1 MNPIWTDAL
10 SSLQI
15 VFDPVHGPIGPHS
28 ADYDGAVTRLLSS
41 PMLDR
46 LRRIKQLGFASYG
59 YLAADHSRYA
69 HAVGTMHVM
78 QAILSRLTEVA
89 GFRAGVE

>member
-1 MNPIWTDAL
+1 
-10 SSLQI
+10 
-15 VFDPVHGPIGPHS
+15 
-28 ADYDGAVTRLLSS
+28 
-41 PMLDR
+41 MLDR